1 MDLAALT
8 YETAKGLEGTTF
20 HIELSDG
27 TRVPMTLKGV
37 RRFGMAAGGTA
48 PRRDPF
54 SLYFAGPL
62 SPILPQAM
70 YTFHGDIVTFEQLF
84 IVPVGQGDGAT
95 KYEAVFT

>member
-20 HIELSDG
+20 HVELPDG
-27 TRVPMTLKGV
+27 TRLPMTLKGV
-37 RRFGMAAGGTA
+37 QRYGTPIGGKA

-54 SLYFAGPL
+54 SLFFAGPL

-70 YTFHGDIVTFEQLF
+70 YALRGGPVSFEQLF
-84 IVPVGQGDGAT
+84 IVPIGQGDGAT
-95 KYEAVFT
+95 QYEAAFS